1 MRAAIKDAVDFQRQ
15 LKEKEELEAAKEIQ
29 KAGGE
34 ILELTPDQMNEF
46 VEAIK
51 PVYSEAREKYSSELL
66 QLVDL
71 KF

>member
-1 MRAAIKDAVDFQRQ
+1 
-15 LKEKEELEAAKEIQ
+15 
-29 KAGGE
+29 
-34 ILELTPDQMNEF
+34 MNEF